1 MATAFTSQNQ
11 KQRIQ
16 REKEEKKR
24 KADGVGRWGR
34 QLGKLDFLLKA
45 NFYLEY
51 EYIWFWTSNSWK
63 WK

>member
-51 EYIWFWTSNSWK
+51 EYIWF
-63 WK
+63 